1 MSENTG
7 VTNTQSNRERYA
19 ARLRERYPDREY
31 ADDEALFG
39 QINDDYDEYDS
50 QLERYRADE
59 KAITEMFSDNPRSA
73 AFLMDWQKG
82 EDPIVGLIRKYG
94 DDFKAAL
101 EDPDKLEELAEAN
114 KQYAERVAQE
124 RDFEQQ
130 YQSNM
135 DTVTYPAIEQ
145 VKTEDGLT
153 DDDIDEAMV
162 WLIGVMKDGILGKF
176 TPESIRMAIKA
187 IKHDGDV
194 ELADR
199 EGEVR
204 GRNARI
210 EEKLRRRGQSDGT
223 ASLTSRNAGGK
234 ASPREVPDL
243 GALGRFDSS
252 NIWERG
258 GEKRR
263 SAK

>member
-1 MSENTG
+1 MGEETK
-7 VTNTQSNRERYA
+7 VTSNRDRYMER
-19 ARLRERYPDREY
+19 LKGRYPDREY

-59 KAITEMFSDNPRSA
+59 KAIAEMFSNNPRSA
-73 AFLMDWQKG
+73 GFLANWRDGK
-82 EDPIVGLIRKYG
+82 DPLVELIRRYG

-101 EDPDKLEELAEAN
+101 EDPDKLEELAAAN
-114 KQYAERVAQE
+114 KEYAERVAQE

-130 YQSNM
+130 YQQNM

-162 WLIGVMKDGILGKF
+162 WLIGIMKDGILGKF
-176 TPESIRMAIKA
+176 TPDSIRMAMKA
-187 IKHDGDV
+187 IRHDGDV
-194 ELADR
+194 ALADR

-204 GRNARI
+204 GRNAKI
-210 EEKLRRRGQSDGT
+210 EEKLRRRGKSDGT
-223 ASLTSRNAGGK
+223 ANLSSRNAGGN
-234 ASPREVPDL
+234 ASQRDVPDL
-243 GALGRFDSS
+243 GALDRFDSRS
-252 NIWERG
+252 IWERG